1 LGNKEPVGFGRG
13 FRIISGM
20 IDYVALKQDILF
32 EILGTFELEGADSI
46 KKIET
51 V

>member
-1 LGNKEPVGFGRG
+1 
-13 FRIISGM
+13 M

-32 EILGTFELEGADSI
+32 EILGTYDIAATN
-46 KKIET
+46 KNKYET

>member
-1 LGNKEPVGFGRG
+1 
-13 FRIISGM
+13 M

-32 EILGTFELEGADSI
+32 EILGTFELKDADSI